1 MSFTLIEGTAP
12 AAAAVDA
19 AENLPLV
26 GGGGGGNFI
35 FEKEK
40 KVMYIYTIKADSY
53 M

>member
-1 MSFTLIEGTAP
+1 MLLRTSLWW
-12 AAAAVDA
+12 
-19 AENLPLV
+19 